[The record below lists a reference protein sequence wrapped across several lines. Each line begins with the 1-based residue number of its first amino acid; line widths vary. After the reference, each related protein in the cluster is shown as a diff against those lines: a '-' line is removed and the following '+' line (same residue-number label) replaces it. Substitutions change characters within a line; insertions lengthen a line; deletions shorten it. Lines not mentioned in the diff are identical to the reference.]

1 MKVITFLL
9 VLLGF
14 TVQAQFD
21 TLTVKSS
28 WYGRIMPY
36 TLYTG
41 YGVIADRVSQSFEV
55 GRSYGVMDFGLSYG
69 RISLR
74 PDSSQFVEAKVT
86 MDACQIGIFSNEF
99 TVGFGHV
106 FNPNTP
112 YMFELSSTLFAQVG
126 KDWGVGV
133 VTGYYDISG
142 DTYSNTKNYVGLYFR
157 IGLLRSEGG
166 FLMHRRFKVR
176 HHR

>member
-1 MKVITFLL
+1 MKIITLAL
-9 VLLGF
+9 ILLGF
-14 TVQAQFD
+14 TATAQYD
-21 TLTVKSS
+21 STAVKSS
-28 WYGRIMPY
+28 WYGRVMPY

-41 YGVIADRVSQSFEV
+41 YSIMTDRVSQSVEI
-55 GRSYGVMDFGLSYG
+55 GRSYGVIDCGLSYG

-74 PDSSQFVEAKVT
+74 PDSSQFLEAKVT

-112 YMFELSSTLFAQVG
+112 LMFELSSTLFAQVS
-126 KDWGVGV
+126 KNWGIGV

-142 DTYSNTKNYVGLYFR
+142 NTYGTTRNYLGLYLR
-157 IGLLRSEGG
+157 YGLLRSEGG
-166 FLMHRRFKVR
+166 FLTNKRFKAKHRR
-176 HHR
+176 